1 MPRYRHLVRLANRQL
16 QHWFPGASR
25 QTRLPQA
32 NHAFAALH
40 QGNYATIPNYLVTDL
55 RYMDAGDKA
64 QKRQAGP
71 PGTGL
76 PIAMSAITTSALDTP
91 SRRSMERTC
100 DDLAIF
106 VIVVVGF
113 VASLTFRDYGLGW
126 DDYTHAEYAD
136 LLLRMYGSGF
146 KDTGAL
152 SFANL
157 YMYGGGFDMAAALL
171 HKVIPL
177 ELFETRRLLGA
188 VVGIIGLSVTWRLG
202 RRVGGPLAGLAALLL
217 LALCPTFYGHMFMNP
232 KDAPFAV
239 AMVILMLGLVR
250 LAEEYPSPSPR
261 TILIV
266 GLGAGLSLGSRILGG
281 LALIYAVI
289 GFLPM
294 LLEEIRTQGGR
305 EAVRRFVY
313 VVYTLLPG
321 LILGYL
327 VMGLIWPWSII
338 EPGNPFHALSYFSHF
353 FEKPWKE
360 MFDGALVSVP
370 DMPWSYLPTLFALQ
384 LPEVLLGLSI
394 AAAIATL
401 LALPRAD
408 VSGRRKTILLMLTLA
423 ATLPIAVAIVKRP
436 ALYNG
441 IRHFIFVIPPM
452 TVLAGTAFAW
462 GMNWL
467 KENRRSW
474 QPAALAVFSFG
485 LLLPLGEMIRLHPYQ
500 YTHFNHIAGTV
511 RGADYRYMLDYWGLA
526 LKQASD
532 SLREELDERQEVPPR
547 GRKWKVAVCGPQR
560 PAQVAL
566 GPDFTIGWDSHAAD
580 FAMTLGEFYC
590 KGLTAPVMVEI
601 KRDDVV
607 FARVY
612 DIRGRSISSLLAI
625 PAP

>member
-1 MPRYRHLVRLANRQL
+1 
-16 QHWFPGASR
+16 
-25 QTRLPQA
+25 
-32 NHAFAALH
+32 
-40 QGNYATIPNYLVTDL
+40 
-55 RYMDAGDKA
+55 
-64 QKRQAGP
+64 
-71 PGTGL
+71 
-76 PIAMSAITTSALDTP
+76 MSSITTSAIETP
-91 SRRSMERTC
+91 ARRSVEKSC
-100 DDLAIF
+100 DDLAI
-106 VIVVVGF
+106 VVLSA
-113 VASLTFRDYGLGW
+113 VALIAGLTFRDYGLGW

-188 VVGIIGLSVTWRLG
+188 VVGVIGLAVTWRLG

-239 AMVILMLGLVR
+239 AMVILLMGLVR
-250 LAEEYPSPSPR
+250 LAEEYPTPSPR
-261 TILIV
+261 TTLIV
-266 GLGAGLSLGSRILGG
+266 GFGAGLSLGCRVLGG
-281 LALIYAVI
+281 LALIYAAV
-289 GFLPM
+289 GFLPL
-294 LLEEIRTQGGR
+294 LLEEVRKQGVR
-305 EAVRRFVY
+305 EATHRFVR
-313 VVYTLLPG
+313 VVYVLLPA
-321 LILGYL
+321 LIFGYL
-327 VMGLIWPWSII
+327 VMGLIWPWSIM
-338 EPGNPFHALSYFSHF
+338 EPGHPLEAVTYFSHF

-384 LPEVLLGLSI
+384 LPEVLLGLLI
-394 AAAIATL
+394 AGVVMSL
-401 LALPRAD
+401 MSLSRAD
-408 VSGRRKTILLMLTLA
+408 VAARRKTILLMLTLA
-423 ATLPIAVAIVKRP
+423 ATLPLIVAMVKRP

-452 TVLAGTAFAW
+452 TVLAGLAFART
-462 GMNWL
+462 MDWL
-467 KENRRSW
+467 GEKRRSW
-474 QPAALAVFSFG
+474 QPVALAVFTFG
-485 LLLPLGEMIRLHPYQ
+485 LLLPLSEMIRLHPYQ

-511 RGADYRYMLDYWGLA
+511 RGADDLFMLDYWGLA

-532 SLREELDERQEVPPR
+532 GLREQLIERQEIPPYN
-547 GRKWKVAVCGPQR
+547 GKWKVAVCGPQR

-566 GPDFTIGWDSHAAD
+566 GPDFTIGWDSQSAD

>member
-1 MPRYRHLVRLANRQL
+1 
-16 QHWFPGASR
+16 
-25 QTRLPQA
+25 
-32 NHAFAALH
+32 
-40 QGNYATIPNYLVTDL
+40 
-55 RYMDAGDKA
+55 
-64 QKRQAGP
+64 
-71 PGTGL
+71 
-76 PIAMSAITTSALDTP
+76 MSAITTSAIDTP
-91 SRRSMERTC
+91 ARRSAERIC
-100 DDLAIF
+100 DDLAIL
-106 VIVVVGF
+106 VLAGVGLI
-113 VASLTFRDYGLGW
+113 ASLTFRDYGLGW

-146 KDTGAL
+146 KDTAAL

-171 HKVIPL
+171 HKIIPL

-188 VVGIIGLSVTWRLG
+188 IVGMIGLAVTWRLG
-202 RRVGGPLAGLAALLL
+202 RRVGGPLAGLVALLL
-217 LALCPTFYGHMFMNP
+217 LAFCPTFYGHMFMNP

-250 LAEEYPSPSPR
+250 LAEEYPSPTPR

-266 GLGAGLSLGSRILGG
+266 GLGAGLSIGSRILGG
-281 LALIYAVI
+281 LALIYALA
-289 GFLPM
+289 GFVPLF
-294 LLEEIRTQGGR
+294 LQEWRTQGAR
-305 EAVRRFVY
+305 ESIRRFTHVVY
-313 VVYTLLPG
+313 VLLPS

-327 VMGLIWPWSII
+327 VMGLIWPWSIM
-338 EPGNPFHALSYFSHF
+338 EVSNPFHALTYFSHF

-394 AAAIATL
+394 AGVIGTFM
-401 LALPRAD
+401 ALPRAD
-408 VSGRRKTILLMLTLA
+408 VSARRKTIFLMLALA
-423 ATLPIAVAIVKRP
+423 ATLPLLVAMVKRP

-452 TVLAGTAFAW
+452 TVLAGAAFAW

-474 QPAALAVFSFG
+474 QPVAVAVFTFG
-485 LLLPLGEMIRLHPYQ
+485 LLLPLAEMIRLHPYQ
-500 YTHFNHIAGTV
+500 YTHFNYIAGTV

-532 SLREELDERQEVPPR
+532 GLREELVERQEAPPK
-547 GRKWKVAVCGPQR
+547 GHKWKVAVCGPQR

-612 DIRGRSISSLLAI
+612 DIRGSSISSLLAI

>member
-1 MPRYRHLVRLANRQL
+1 
-16 QHWFPGASR
+16 
-25 QTRLPQA
+25 
-32 NHAFAALH
+32 
-40 QGNYATIPNYLVTDL
+40 
-55 RYMDAGDKA
+55 
-64 QKRQAGP
+64 
-71 PGTGL
+71 
-76 PIAMSAITTSALDTP
+76 MSSITTSAIETP
-91 SRRSMERTC
+91 ARRSVERTC
-100 DDLAIF
+100 DDLAIM
-106 VIVVVGF
+106 VLAVVGL

-146 KDTGAL
+146 KDTAAL

-157 YMYGGGFDMAAALL
+157 YMYGGGFDMTAALL

-188 VVGIIGLSVTWRLG
+188 IVGIIGLAVTWRLG

-250 LAEEYPSPSPR
+250 LAEEYPQPSPR
-261 TILIV
+261 TILLV
-266 GLGAGLSLGSRILGG
+266 GLGAGLSIGSRILGG
-281 LALIYAVI
+281 LTLIYALV
-289 GFLPM
+289 GFIPM
-294 LLEEIRTQGGR
+294 WLEEVRAQGARG
-305 EAVRRFVY
+305 AVRRFVHVAY
-313 VVYTLLPG
+313 LLLPS

-327 VMGLIWPWSII
+327 VMGLIWPWSIM
-338 EPGNPFHALSYFSHF
+338 EPGNPFQAATYFSHF

-384 LPEVLLGLSI
+384 LPEVLLGLAI
-394 AAAIATL
+394 AAAVATL
-401 LALPRAD
+401 LALPRAE
-408 VSGRRKTILLMLTLA
+408 VPGRRKTILLMLTLA
-423 ATLPIAVAIVKRP
+423 AGLPIAVAILKRP

-452 TVLAGTAFAW
+452 AVLAGTAFAR

-532 SLREELDERQEVPPR
+532 GLREQLDERDEIPPH

-625 PAP
+625 PPP

>member
-1 MPRYRHLVRLANRQL
+1 
-16 QHWFPGASR
+16 
-25 QTRLPQA
+25 
-32 NHAFAALH
+32 
-40 QGNYATIPNYLVTDL
+40 
-55 RYMDAGDKA
+55 
-64 QKRQAGP
+64 
-71 PGTGL
+71 
-76 PIAMSAITTSALDTP
+76 MSAITTSAIDTP
-91 SRRSMERTC
+91 TRRSVERTY
-100 DDLAIF
+100 DDLAIM
-106 VIVVVGF
+106 VLAAVGL

-146 KDTGAL
+146 RDTGAL

-188 VVGIIGLSVTWRLG
+188 VVGVIGLAVTWRLG

-239 AMVILMLGLVR
+239 SMVILMLGLVR
-250 LAEEYPSPSPR
+250 LADEYPQPSAR
-261 TILIV
+261 TVLII
-266 GLGAGLSLGSRILGG
+266 GLGAGLSIGSRILGG
-281 LALIYAVI
+281 LALIYALV
-289 GFLPM
+289 GFVPL
-294 LLEEIRTQGGR
+294 LLEEIRTQGAR
-305 EAVRRFVY
+305 EATRRFVR
-313 VVYTLLPG
+313 VVYLLLPG
-321 LILGYL
+321 LVFGYL
-327 VMGLIWPWSII
+327 VMGLIWPWSIM
-338 EPGNPFHALSYFSHF
+338 EPGNPFQALTYFSHF

-384 LPEVLLGLSI
+384 LPEVLLALCIAGVAGTLTSLS
-394 AAAIATL
+394 
-401 LALPRAD
+401 RGD
-408 VSGRRKTILLMLTLA
+408 VPARRKTVLLMLTLA
-423 ATLPIAVAIVKRP
+423 ATLPLLIAMVKRP

-452 TVLAGTAFAW
+452 TVLAGVAFAW
-462 GMNWL
+462 AMNWL

-474 QPAALAVFSFG
+474 QPAAMAVFSFG

-511 RGADYRYMLDYWGLA
+511 RGADDLYMLDYWGLA

-532 SLREELDERQEVPPR
+532 GLREEIAERQEAPPH

>member
-1 MPRYRHLVRLANRQL
+1 M
-16 QHWFPGASR
+16 SS
-25 QTRLPQA
+25 
-32 NHAFAALH
+32 
-40 QGNYATIPNYLVTDL
+40 
-55 RYMDAGDKA
+55 
-64 QKRQAGP
+64 
-71 PGTGL
+71 
-76 PIAMSAITTSALDTP
+76 IATSALDAP
-91 SRRSMERTC
+91 ARRSVEKTC
-100 DDLAIF
+100 DDLSL
-106 VIVVVGF
+106 VVLAA
-113 VASLTFRDYGLGW
+113 VALIAGLTFRDYGLGW

-171 HKVIPL
+171 HKLIPL

-188 VVGIIGLSVTWRLG
+188 VVGLIGLTVTWRLG

-239 AMVILMLGLVR
+239 AMMILLLGLVR
-250 LAEEYPSPSPR
+250 LAEEYPSPTPR

-266 GLGAGLSLGSRILGG
+266 GLGMGLSIGSRILGG
-281 LALIYAVI
+281 LALLYAVG
-289 GFLPM
+289 GFVP
-294 LLEEIRTQGGR
+294 LLLAEIREQGAR
-305 EAVRRFVY
+305 EGAHRFFHVAY
-313 VVYTLLPG
+313 VLLPG
-321 LILGYL
+321 LVVGYL
-327 VMGLIWPWSII
+327 VMGLIWPWSVM
-338 EPGNPFHALSYFSHF
+338 EPGNPIQALTYFSQF

-384 LPEVLLGLSI
+384 LPEVLLGL
-394 AAAIATL
+394 AIAGVVGTIML
-401 LALPRAD
+401 LRRTHIPA
-408 VSGRRKTILLMLTLA
+408 RRKTILLMLTLA
-423 ATLPIAVAIVKRP
+423 ATLPLIIAMVKRP

-452 TVLAGTAFAW
+452 TVLAGVAFARL
-462 GMNWL
+462 MDWL
-467 KENRRSW
+467 RQHHRRW
-474 QPAALAVFSFG
+474 QPAMLAVFAFG
-485 LLLPLGEMIRLHPYQ
+485 LMLPLGEMIRLHPYQ

-511 RGADYRYMLDYWGLA
+511 RAADDLFMLDYWGLA

-532 SLREELDERQEVPPR
+532 GLREELIERQEVVPN

-612 DIRGRSISSLLAI
+612 DIRGRSISSLLSI

>member
-1 MPRYRHLVRLANRQL
+1 
-16 QHWFPGASR
+16 
-25 QTRLPQA
+25 
-32 NHAFAALH
+32 
-40 QGNYATIPNYLVTDL
+40 
-55 RYMDAGDKA
+55 
-64 QKRQAGP
+64 
-71 PGTGL
+71 
-76 PIAMSAITTSALDTP
+76 MSSITTSAIDTP
-91 SRRSMERTC
+91 LRRSMERTC
-100 DDLAIF
+100 DDLAMLTLA
-106 VIVVVGF
+106 VVGIIAGF
-113 VASLTFRDYGLGW
+113 TFRDYGLGW

-136 LLLRMYGSGF
+136 LLLKMYGSGF

-171 HKVIPL
+171 HKIIPL

-188 VVGIIGLSVTWRLG
+188 IVGVVGLAVTWRLG
-202 RRVGGPLAGLAALLL
+202 RRVGGAAGGLATLLL

-250 LAEEYPSPSPR
+250 LAEEYPKPSPR

-266 GLGAGLSLGSRILGG
+266 GLGAGASIGCRILGG
-281 LALIYAVI
+281 LALIYALI
-289 GFLPM
+289 GFIPL
-294 LLEEIRTQGGR
+294 LLEELRSLGLR
-305 EAVRRFVY
+305 KAARRFLHMLY
-313 VVYTLLPG
+313 VLLPG
-321 LILGYL
+321 LAFGYL
-327 VMGLIWPWSII
+327 VMGLIWPWSIL
-338 EPGNPFHALSYFSHF
+338 EPANPFRALSYFSAF

-360 MFDGALVSVP
+360 MFDGAMISVP

-384 LPEVLLGLSI
+384 LPEALLFLTLGGVVMTILSLSRDSVP
-394 AAAIATL
+394 A
-401 LALPRAD
+401 
-408 VSGRRKTILLMLTLA
+408 RRKTILLMLTMA
-423 ATLPIAVAIVKRP
+423 AMLPLLIAMVKRP

-452 TVLAGTAFAW
+452 TVLAGAAFAW
-462 GMNWL
+462 GMDWL
-467 KENRRSW
+467 RVNHRGA
-474 QPAALAVFSFG
+474 QAAAVAVFTFGLALPAA
-485 LLLPLGEMIRLHPYQ
+485 EMIRLHPYQ
-500 YTHFNHIAGTV
+500 YTHFNYIAGTV
-511 RGADYRYMLDYWGLA
+511 RQADSLFMLDYWGLA

-532 SLREELDERQEVPPR
+532 ALKDEIVERQEHPPA

-590 KGLTAPVMVEI
+590 KGLTAPVIAEI

-612 DIRGRSISSLLAI
+612 DIRGSSISSLLAI

>member
-1 MPRYRHLVRLANRQL
+1 
-16 QHWFPGASR
+16 
-25 QTRLPQA
+25 
-32 NHAFAALH
+32 
-40 QGNYATIPNYLVTDL
+40 
-55 RYMDAGDKA
+55 
-64 QKRQAGP
+64 
-71 PGTGL
+71 
-76 PIAMSAITTSALDTP
+76 MSSITTSAIETP
-91 SRRSMERTC
+91 SRRSVERTF
-100 DDLAIF
+100 DDLALC
-106 VIVVVGF
+106 VLLAVGLI
-113 VASLTFRDYGLGW
+113 AGLTFRDYGLGW

-136 LLLRMYGSGF
+136 LLLRMYDSGF

-188 VVGIIGLSVTWRLG
+188 IVGVIGLAVTWRLG
-202 RRVGGPLAGLAALLL
+202 RRVGGPLAGLVALLL

-239 AMVILMLGLVR
+239 AMAVLMLGLVR
-250 LAEEYPSPSPR
+250 LAEEYPQASPR
-261 TILIV
+261 TILII
-266 GLGAGLSLGSRILGG
+266 GLGSGLSIGSRILGG
-281 LALIYAVI
+281 LALVYALI
-289 GFLPM
+289 GFLP
-294 LLEEIRTQGGR
+294 LFIEEVRKQGARAAIG
-305 EAVRRFVY
+305 RFVH
-313 VVYTLLPG
+313 VLYTLLPG
-321 LILGYL
+321 LVLGYL
-327 VMGLIWPWSII
+327 IMGLIWPWSII
-338 EPGNPFHALSYFSHF
+338 ELGNPFHALTYFSHF

-384 LPEVLLGLSI
+384 LPEVLLVLS
-394 AAAIATL
+394 
-401 LALPRAD
+401 LAGVVGTFIVLPRSD
-408 VSGRRKTILLMLTLA
+408 VTARRKTILLMLTLA
-423 ATLPIAVAIVKRP
+423 ATLPILIAMVKRP

-452 TVLAGTAFAW
+452 TVLAGLTFEW
-462 GMNWL
+462 IMRWL
-467 KENRRSW
+467 KDNRRSW
-474 QPAALAVFSFG
+474 QPAVLAVFVFG

-500 YTHFNHIAGTV
+500 YTHFNHLAGTV
-511 RGADYRYMLDYWGLA
+511 RGADDRFMLDYWGLA
-526 LKQASD
+526 FKQASD
-532 SLREELDERQEVPPR
+532 DLRDQLEEKHEVPPK

-590 KGLTAPVMVEI
+590 KGLSAPIMVEI

-612 DIRGRSISSLLAI
+612 DIRGRSISSLLSI

>member
-1 MPRYRHLVRLANRQL
+1 
-16 QHWFPGASR
+16 
-25 QTRLPQA
+25 
-32 NHAFAALH
+32 
-40 QGNYATIPNYLVTDL
+40 
-55 RYMDAGDKA
+55 
-64 QKRQAGP
+64 
-71 PGTGL
+71 
-76 PIAMSAITTSALDTP
+76 MSSITTTAIETP
-91 SRRSMERTC
+91 SRRSVERTF
-100 DDLAIF
+100 DDLALC
-106 VIVVVGF
+106 VLLAVGLI
-113 VASLTFRDYGLGW
+113 AGLTFRDYGLGW

-136 LLLRMYGSGF
+136 LLLKMYGSGF

-188 VVGIIGLSVTWRLG
+188 IVGVIGLAVTWRLG
-202 RRVGGPLAGLAALLL
+202 RRVGGPLAGLVALLL

-239 AMVILMLGLVR
+239 AMAVLMLGLVR
-250 LAEEYPSPSPR
+250 LAEEYPQASPR
-261 TILIV
+261 TILII
-266 GLGAGLSLGSRILGG
+266 GLGSGLSIGSRILGG
-281 LALIYAVI
+281 LALVYALI
-289 GFLPM
+289 GFLP
-294 LLEEIRTQGGR
+294 LFIEEVRKQGARAAIG
-305 EAVRRFVY
+305 RFVH
-313 VVYTLLPG
+313 VLYTLLPG
-321 LILGYL
+321 LVLGYL
-327 VMGLIWPWSII
+327 IMGLIWPWSII
-338 EPGNPFHALSYFSHF
+338 ELGNPFHALTYFSHF

-384 LPEVLLGLSI
+384 LPEVLLVLS
-394 AAAIATL
+394 
-401 LALPRAD
+401 LAGVVGTFIVLPRSD
-408 VSGRRKTILLMLTLA
+408 VTARRKTILLMLTLA
-423 ATLPIAVAIVKRP
+423 AAMPIAIAIVKRP

-452 TVLAGTAFAW
+452 TVLAGLTFEW
-462 GMNWL
+462 IMRWL
-467 KENRRSW
+467 KDNRRSW
-474 QPAALAVFSFG
+474 QPAVLAVFVFG

-500 YTHFNHIAGTV
+500 YTHFNHLAGTV
-511 RGADYRYMLDYWGLA
+511 RGADDRFMLDYWGLA
-526 LKQASD
+526 FKQASD
-532 SLREELDERQEVPPR
+532 DLRDQLEEKHEVPPK

-590 KGLTAPVMVEI
+590 KGLAAPVMVEI

-612 DIRGRSISSLLAI
+612 DIRGRSISSLLSI